1 MKLNKPNFW
10 DYKKPNFLTYIL
22 LPLTF
27 PILIR
32 NFFAKSFS
40 KEKFHKIKT
49 VCVGNIYVGGTGK
62 TPLSIEIIKI
72 LNNLN
77 YKTCFIKKK
86 YPNQLDEQKLLKS
99 SGKLFCEKDRKN
111 AVNKAINENF
121 NVAIFD
127 DGLQDKKIKYD
138 ISIVCFNEKIG
149 FGNGF
154 LAFSENF
161 IERTKSSTE
170 IIYNKVYVG
179 HFGFLLPSGPLREN
193 AKSLKEYDVVFLNG
207 NNLNNEDL
215 ENKIKKEF
223 AHLKVFKSVYSLTN
237 LNELDINER
246 YLAFAGIGNFD
257 NFCDMLKRN
266 NLNIVNA
273 ILYPDHYNYKDTD
286 IKKIRDLA
294 KFSKAKIITTEKDY
308 LRLNDENK
316 KNINVAK
323 IKLNIKNKDNFINL
337 LKDYL

>member
-32 NFFAKSFS
+32 NFFAKSFA
-40 KEKFHKIKT
+40 KEKFQKIKT
-49 VCVGNIYVGGTGK
+49 ICVGNIYVGGTGK

-154 LAFSENF
+154 L
-161 IERTKSSTE
+161 
-170 IIYNKVYVG
+170 
-179 HFGFLLPSGPLREN
+179 LPSGPLREN

-223 AHLKVFKSVYSLTN
+223 THLKVFKSVYSLTN

-266 NLNIVNA
+266 NLNIVNT

-308 LRLNDENK
+308 LRLSDENK
-316 KNINVAK
+316 KNIDVAK
-323 IKLNIKNKDNFINL
+323 IELNIKNKDQFTNL
-337 LKDYL
+337 IKSYL

>member
-32 NFFAKSFS
+32 NFFTKSFS

-49 VCVGNIYVGGTGK
+49 ICVGNIYVGGTGK

-154 LAFSENF
+154 L
-161 IERTKSSTE
+161 
-170 IIYNKVYVG
+170 
-179 HFGFLLPSGPLREN
+179 LPSGPLREN

-223 AHLKVFKSVYSLTN
+223 THLKVFKSVYSLIN

-266 NLNIVNA
+266 NLNIVNT